1 MSTDT
6 KAAAELPSIFAAL
19 AAAKAAVT
27 AVGKAERNTQQNY
40 NFRGI
45 DAVVNA
51 AAPELDK
58 QGVITAPMLQKI
70 EYSTVEVGQKRTPM
84 AHVRVEV
91 LYRFHGPA
99 GDHLDVIVPGE
110 SMDSGDKAT
119 AKAMSVAY
127 RIALLQALN
136 LPTSDPD
143 PDTQSYERSP
153 AQARQADAAPPNLE
167 DEALIEAWAAKIDA
181 IATPDDGVTAD
192 GELREVF
199 RQGRMNSA
207 TANAIRK
214 AIQAKSVAV
223 TPAPWNK
230 AADPDDRAAAN
241 GHQMAGSPS

>member
-1 MSTDT
+1 MSTET
-6 KAAAELPSIFAAL
+6 KADLPSIFVAL
-19 AAAKAAVT
+19 AAAKKAIM
-27 AVGKAERNTQQNY
+27 AVGKTGRNTQQNY

-45 DAVVNA
+45 DDVVNA

-70 EYSTVEVGQKRTPM
+70 DYTTVEVGQKRTPM

-153 AQARQADAAPPNLE
+153 AQARQEEAAPGNVA
-167 DEALIEAWAAKIDA
+167 DEALVEAWGAKIDS
-181 IATPDDGVTAD
+181 ITTPDDGVTVDA
-192 GELREVF
+192 ELREVF

-230 AADPDDRAAAN
+230 NAAAN